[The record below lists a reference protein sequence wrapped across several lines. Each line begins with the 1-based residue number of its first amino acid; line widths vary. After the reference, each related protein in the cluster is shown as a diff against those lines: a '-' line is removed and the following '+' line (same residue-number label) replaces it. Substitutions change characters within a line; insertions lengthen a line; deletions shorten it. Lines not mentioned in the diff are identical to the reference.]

1 LSLARRFLLPGL
13 ILGAVVRA
21 IALPLPG
28 TEDVSAFKIWTY
40 NATHDPTSVYGVG
53 GSPPTLRAL
62 HWREWENIANYP
74 PLIFDELG
82 AAGRLYRL
90 YSPDFA
96 DSDWFTVTIKLA
108 PLLAELVW
116 VGLFLTW
123 GRRRFGPDVAATLV
137 LVYWL
142 NPAVI
147 MDGAVLGYLDLPM
160 AVPTTLSLVAVFADA
175 PGLAG
180 GLLAAAILTKP
191 QPVFVAPIIVAAL
204 FARRTLPVSR
214 SLMRFAAAGAGTAAV
229 ILAPVIIRGAFW
241 NMWAGVRRL
250 AMYDMVS
257 AQAANV
263 WWLFTYVLRV
273 KDVWHEWGPAN
284 AIMQRLRILA
294 ITRVTDLGYPNPRVV
309 AFVLVGAAIVAA
321 GWRARRAPSL
331 AVAAALAG
339 WTAWASAVFAAQAH
353 ENHLFL
359 AVSLFSLAAGLD
371 RRFRAVCWTVSI
383 VAAINVYLFGG
394 FGLTYPPIDRSV
406 TFIDASVLLAVVN
419 VGAFVWFTLT
429 AQTGGR
435 LEAFKPSGLPV
446 DTPSA

>member
-1 LSLARRFLLPGL
+1 LSLARRLLLPGL

-28 TEDVSAFKIWTY
+28 TEDVSAFKIWTV

-53 GSPPTLRAL
+53 GSPPTLRVL

-82 AAGRLYRL
+82 AAGRLYRV

-96 DSDWFTVTIKLA
+96 DSELFTVTIKLT

-116 VGLFLTW
+116 VAVFLTW
-123 GRRRFGPDVAATLV
+123 GRRRFGPDVAATVV

-160 AVPTTLSLVAVFADA
+160 AVPTTLSLIAVFADA

-180 GLLAAAILTKP
+180 GLIAAAILTKP
-191 QPVFVAPIIVAAL
+191 QAIFVAPIIAAAL
-204 FARRTLPVSR
+204 FARRTPPIER
-214 SLMRFAAAGAGTAAV
+214 SLARFASVGAVTAAV
-229 ILAPVIIRGAFW
+229 ILAPVVIRGAWW
-241 NMWAGVRRL
+241 NMWAAVRRL

-273 KDVWHEWGPAN
+273 MDVWREWGLAN

-294 ITRVTDLGYPNPRVV
+294 LTRVIALGYPNPRLV
-309 AFVLVGAAIVAA
+309 ALILVSSAIIAA
-321 GWRARRAPSL
+321 GWRVWRVPSL
-331 AVAAALAG
+331 AVAAALTG
-339 WTAWASAVFAAQAH
+339 WTAWASALFAAQAH
-353 ENHLFL
+353 ENHFFL

-371 RRFRAVCWTVSI
+371 RRFRAVCWTVSLI
-383 VAAINVYLFGG
+383 AAINVYLFGG

-419 VGAFVWFTLT
+419 VGAFFWFTLNKG
-429 AQTGGR
+429 TG
-435 LEAFKPSGLPV
+435 LFSTCDPPNA
-446 DTPSA
+446 DTPFA